1 MTKIKYIGVRPGYRE
16 NLYGTG
22 LVFEQGQ
29 VASVDDAVAA
39 KMIRHKDQ
47 YVLADKEYPVADV
60 VIAPVVESDKAE
72 DKVEEEA
79 QNMRDSIAVMD
90 KQALEN
96 FAKTHFNV
104 GLDKRKGVDN
114 LRTQVNGLVDQYGLE

>member
-90 KQALEN
+90 KQALET

-104 GLDKRKGVDN
+104 DLDKRKGVDN